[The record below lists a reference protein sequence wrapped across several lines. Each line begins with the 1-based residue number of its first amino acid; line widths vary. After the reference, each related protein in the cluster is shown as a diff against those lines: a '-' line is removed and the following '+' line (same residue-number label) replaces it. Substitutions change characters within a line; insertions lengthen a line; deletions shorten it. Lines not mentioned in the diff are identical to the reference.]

1 MLSAP
6 DVAKDIHNPAIENL
20 IQSSLESQSVVWIP
34 CSEITDIKSTPIDAV
49 HYAIRKKTFNETLM
63 LVSLGNDEICT
74 PTLVSEFARIYSLP
88 THKYNNDVSHFRRY
102 AKWLKERNKLIIGF
116 TEYDN
121 NYYMV
126 ANELFYRC
134 YSRYGFCSVCGIL
147 RCSPVWCICGHRQLS
162 NVTYKTN
169 ANRVKKRRP
178 FFGLLA
184 FFATTNSYR
193 LTYAM
198 AGPFYGWTSNNKQLD
213 EFIKKSQLQA
223 NSPNDAYL
231 EWIPFDCI
239 AVDGENNEGYL
250 YGLPTRAKVKLIPLE
265 ITDETHDLYY
275 AEVNHLLMRHVY

>member
-1 MLSAP
+1 
-6 DVAKDIHNPAIENL
+6 E
-20 IQSSLESQSVVWIP
+20 E
-34 CSEITDIKSTPIDAV
+34 
-49 HYAIRKKTFNETLM
+49 
-63 LVSLGNDEICT
+63 CT
-74 PTLVSEFARIYSLP
+74 PTFVSEFARLYSLP
-88 THKYNNDVSHFRRY
+88 THKYNNDVNQFRRY
-102 AKWLKERNKLIIGF
+102 STWLNCRNKLIIGF
-116 TEYDN
+116 TKCDD

-126 ANELFYRC
+126 AYRDVYHY
-134 YSRYGFCSVCGIL
+134 YSRYGFCSACGIL

-193 LTYAM
+193 LTCAM

-250 YGLPTRAKVKLIPLE
+250 YGLPTGWVRLIPLE

-275 AEVNHLLMRHVY
+275 AEVNYLLTRVMFIE